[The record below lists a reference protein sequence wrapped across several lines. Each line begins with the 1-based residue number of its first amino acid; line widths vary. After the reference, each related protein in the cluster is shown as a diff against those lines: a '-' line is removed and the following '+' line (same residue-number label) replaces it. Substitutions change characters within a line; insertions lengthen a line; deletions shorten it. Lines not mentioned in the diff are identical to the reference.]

1 MSEHRTASFRAARE
15 AWLLIGLLA
24 LFAATGLSVLPLPFT
39 RDQGVYAYG
48 AWRWLEGGVPYRDS
62 FDHKGPALYAVYA
75 VGLRL
80 AGGAPWGPN
89 LLDLLARTVTVL
101 LLWTVG
107 RRLAGSAAGGRPG
120 GLRAAPVPPGDATD
134 APGAPAASWGLL
146 AAVLA
151 ALPLFGRFNSVWT
164 NAQAETF
171 MLPLTVASAW
181 LVLRA
186 APATGAAAAAARPA
200 APDGASGAAVESAP
214 GARRAAAREAALA
227 GALAAQAA
235 LLKPTAALHGLFLLA
250 WLCWPRGA
258 AAFRGAAG
266 AGTGGRASPGGAAA
280 VPGIARLLP
289 LAFAAGGLAGA
300 APWFVYLA
308 AHGALGPMWEA
319 LVVFNSFHAAA
330 GGEPLGRALRHG
342 FLPIFQILPLL
353 ALAALLPGGG
363 DGRRERRP
371 LLFLAGWLATAALQV
386 IVQRKLFFYHWLAL
400 VPPLALCGAAGLR
413 RLGAAWRG
421 RTVARLP
428 AAPAVAAASLMYLL
442 VAHGAHWLWL
452 QNSYRT
458 LRYLQGRFTRDEY
471 WVRFRE
477 TGAGGKGDFN
487 LMASAR
493 VADLARERVPAD
505 GRLLVF
511 GFEPIVNWL
520 ARRPAPTR
528 FIFDYPLTFTPR
540 SARAAR
546 WRERWRDEF
555 LADLR
560 ARPPEMVLLVD
571 NDVSPLEPV
580 PSLRQA
586 NEWPQFRDWL
596 RAAYE
601 QVGTL
606 EDFYVLARKTA
617 GP

>member
-1 MSEHRTASFRAARE
+1 MSERRAAPFRSAPE
-15 AWLLIGLLA
+15 AWLLFGLLA
-24 LFAATGLSVLPLPFT
+24 LFVATGLSVLPLPFT

-48 AWRWLEGGVPYRDS
+48 AWRWLEGDIPYRDS

-80 AGGAPWGPN
+80 AGGAAWGPN
-89 LLDLLARTVTVL
+89 LLDLLARTVTVW
-101 LLWTVG
+101 LLWAVG
-107 RRLAGSAAGGRPG
+107 RRLAGSAAGRQPKGP
-120 GLRAAPVPPGDATD
+120 RAAPVPPGGAADT
-134 APGAPAASWGLL
+134 PGAPAANWGLL
-146 AAVLA
+146 AAALA

-171 MLPLTVASAW
+171 MLPLMVASAW

-186 APATGAAAAAARPA
+186 APAAG
-200 APDGASGAAVESAP
+200 GASGAAAEMAP
-214 GARRAAAREAALA
+214 GARRAAARDAALA

-250 WLCWPRGA
+250 WLFWARGA
-258 AAFRGAAG
+258 AVPRAAAG
-266 AGTGGRASPGGAAA
+266 AGDRAATDAPAPA
-280 VPGIARLLP
+280 PGIAWRLP

-300 APWFVYLA
+300 APWFLYLA

-319 LVVFNSFHAAA
+319 LVVFNSFHAAV

-353 ALAALLPGGG
+353 ALAVLLPGGG
-363 DGRRERRP
+363 RRDRRP
-371 LLFLAGWLATAALQV
+371 LLFLAGWLAAAALQV

-413 RLGAAWRG
+413 RLGEAWRG

-428 AAPAVAAASLMYLL
+428 AAPAVAAASLLYLL

-452 QNSYRT
+452 QDGYRT

-477 TGAGGKGDFN
+477 TGADGKGDFN
-487 LMASAR
+487 LMTSAR
-493 VADLARERVPAD
+493 VADLVRERVPPD

-528 FIFDYPLTFTPR
+528 FSFDYPLTFTPR

-560 ARPPEMVLLVD
+560 ERPPEMVLLVD

-596 RAAYE
+596 RASYE

-606 EDFYVLARKTA
+606 EDFYVLARRTP

>member
-1 MSEHRTASFRAARE
+1 MSERRATPFRSAPE
-15 AWLLIGLLA
+15 TWPLIGLIA
-24 LFAATGLSVLPLPFT
+24 LFVAAGLSVLPLPFT

-62 FDHKGPALYAVYA
+62 FDHKGPALYAIYA

-80 AGGAPWGPN
+80 AGGAAWGPN

-101 LLWTVG
+101 LLWAVG
-107 RRLAGSAAGGRPG
+107 RRLAGSAAGRAPGRSH
-120 GLRAAPVPPGDATD
+120 AAPVPPDIAAD
-134 APGAPAASWGLL
+134 DPGAPAANWGLL
-146 AAVLA
+146 AATLA

-171 MLPLTVASAW
+171 MLPLMVASAW
-181 LVLRA
+181 LALR
-186 APATGAAAAAARPA
+186 AAAAAA
-200 APDGASGAAVESAP
+200 
-214 GARRAAAREAALA
+214 GARRTASRDAALA

-250 WLCWPRGA
+250 WLCWARRPAAPGA
-258 AAFRGAAG
+258 AVGAG
-266 AGTGGRASPGGAAA
+266 AGEPASPEAAA
-280 VPGIARLLP
+280 PSPGSAWRPP
-289 LAFAAGGLAGA
+289 LAFALGGLAGA
-300 APWFVYLA
+300 APWLLYLA

-319 LVVFNSFHAAA
+319 LIVFNSFHAAV

-353 ALAALLPGGG
+353 ALAVLLPGG
-363 DGRRERRP
+363 GRRERRP
-371 LLFLAGWLATAALQV
+371 LLFLAGWLAAAALQV
-386 IVQRKLFFYHWLAL
+386 IVQRKLFLYHWLTL
-400 VPPLALCGAAGLR
+400 VPPLALLGAAGLR
-413 RLGAAWRG
+413 RLGAACRG

-428 AAPAVAAASLMYLL
+428 AAPAVAAASLLYLL

-452 QNSYRT
+452 QDGYRT

-493 VADLARERVPAD
+493 VADLARDRVPPD

-528 FIFDYPLTFTPR
+528 FSFDYPLTFTPR

-580 PSLRQA
+580 SSLRQA
-586 NEWPQFRDWL
+586 NEWPEFRDWL
-596 RAAYE
+596 RASYE

-606 EDFYVLARKTA
+606 EDFYVLVRRAP